1 MADKDKQKNEIIP
14 IADKKDI
21 VRIDDVEYDIPI
33 PSLPYLTE
41 ENKDFIMVL
50 SAKMRGVGNGNQKI
64 YIGKVNC
71 PRLVY
76 HLVEHDLSRKLFFKF
91 VKDSS
96 LGSIMIYVYDNGVY
110 RLVSED
116 EFKGY
121 IKDYIP
127 EQIRKVQD
135 ITEIYNLLLME
146 KSLYIENTKLNSDYR
161 YICFKNGNLNLDT
174 MEIEEHTPEKFFTV
188 QIPVDYVPLKDCVYG
203 YRFEHYLDELCSGDE
218 VTKKVILECMGLA
231 LSNIPGYLTKKC
243 ILMIGPKD
251 CGKTQIKKLLTE
263 LIGIEYTSSM
273 DLDKMNDSR
282 FGTSELYNKRLAGS
296 NDMRYTAINDMGI
309 FKQLTGGD
317 PISIEFK
324 GRGAFSYIYKGFIW
338 FLANDFPMFS
348 GKKGKEIYERFLV
361 IPCKHVV
368 EKNKQDP
375 ELVEKM
381 LLEKEYIVS
390 LCIENLIDLRKRNYR
405 FVTSKEMDEAM
416 NDYEVIN
423 NSLLQF
429 VHEYCDI
436 DDDINVKDRI
446 TLKTFKRNYQMWCRD
461 SNIKPMKINKQEVE
475 YYLKPKYKTEIVK
488 SSNNYITNLKMKDSF
503 QEDYGS
509 FSSN

>member
-33 PSLPYLTE
+33 PSLP
-41 ENKDFIMVL
+41 
-50 SAKMRGVGNGNQKI
+50 
-64 YIGKVNC
+64 KVNC

-188 QIPVDYVPLKDCVYG
+188 QIPVDYVPLKDCIYG

-296 NDMRYTAINDMGI
+296 NVLFSFLRMI
-309 FKQLTGGD
+309 FLC
-317 PISIEFK
+317 
-324 GRGAFSYIYKGFIW
+324 
-338 FLANDFPMFS
+338 LVV
-348 GKKGKEIYERFLV
+348 KKGKKF
-361 IPCKHVV
+361 
-368 EKNKQDP
+368 
-375 ELVEKM
+375 
-381 LLEKEYIVS
+381 
-390 LCIENLIDLRKRNYR
+390 
-405 FVTSKEMDEAM
+405 
-416 NDYEVIN
+416 
-423 NSLLQF
+423 
-429 VHEYCDI
+429 
-436 DDDINVKDRI
+436 
-446 TLKTFKRNYQMWCRD
+446 
-461 SNIKPMKINKQEVE
+461 
-475 YYLKPKYKTEIVK
+475 
-488 SSNNYITNLKMKDSF
+488 MKDF
-503 QEDYGS
+503 
-509 FSSN
+509 

>member
-1 MADKDKQKNEIIP
+1 MGGKQNNSNEIISVATDNEVFNIP
-14 IADKKDI
+14 RVSISFLTSENQDYITILKATMRDI
-21 VRIDDVEYDIPI
+21 NGKQQEYYKAQLNAPKLVRHLI
-33 PSLPYLTE
+33 
-41 ENKDFIMVL
+41 NKDL
-50 SAKMRGVGNGNQKI
+50 SYNL
-64 YIGKVNC
+64 Y
-71 PRLVY
+71 
-76 HLVEHDLSRKLFFKF
+76 FKF

-96 LGSIMIYVYDNGVY
+96 LGSIMIYVYDDGVY
-110 RLVSED
+110 RLVSDD

-121 IKDYIP
+121 IALYIP
-127 EQIRKVQD
+127 EEIRQVKD
-135 ITEIYNLLLME
+135 ITECFNLLLME
-146 KSLYIENTKLNSDYR
+146 KSLYIENSKLNSDYR

-174 MEIEEHTPEKFFTV
+174 MELEAHSPQKVFTV
-188 QIPVDYVPLKDCVYG
+188 QLPVDYVPIENCRRGVVFDK
-203 YRFEHYLDELCSGDE
+203 YLDDLCSGDE
-218 VTKKVILECMGLA
+218 VVKNVILESMGLA

-243 ILMIGPKD
+243 ILMIGEKD

-368 EKNKQDP
+368 KKEDQDP
-375 ELVEKM
+375 QIVEKM
-381 LLEKEYIVS
+381 LLEREYIVS
-390 LCIENLIDLRKRNYR
+390 LCVQHLLDLRNRKFR
-405 FVTSKEMDEAM
+405 FIPSESMKQAI
-416 NDYEVIN
+416 NKYEIVN

-429 VHEYCDI
+429 VDEYCDI
-436 DDDINVKDRI
+436 DNDLDPNDRM
-446 TLKTFKRNYQMWCRD
+446 TLAVFKKNYRIWCRD
-461 SNIKPMKINKQEVE
+461 SGVKPMKANKEEVI
-475 YYLKPKYKTEIVK
+475 YYLGKKYGTDVVK
-488 SSNNYITNLKMKDSF
+488 HSNLYITNLRMKESF
-503 QEDYGS
+503 KEDYS
-509 FSSN
+509 FS

>member
-1 MADKDKQKNEIIP
+1 MADKGKKSEI
-14 IADKKDI
+14 
-21 VRIDDVEYDIPI
+21 VLIDEKEYDIPI
-33 PSLPYLTE
+33 DSIPWLTE
-41 ENKDFIMVL
+41 ERKSYILVT
-50 SAKMRGVGNGNQKI
+50 SAKQRKSGDKYQEYYAGKI
-64 YIGKVNC
+64 NC
-71 PRLVY
+71 PRLVR
-76 HLVEHDLSRKLFFKF
+76 HLIEHDLDNKLYFKF

-96 LGSIMIYVYDNGVY
+96 LGSIMIYVYDSGVY
-110 RLVSED
+110 KLVGED

-121 IKDYIP
+121 IKEYIP
-127 EQIRKVQD
+127 EPIRNVKCINEV
-135 ITEIYNLLLME
+135 YSLLLME
-146 KSLYIENTKLNSDYR
+146 KSLYIENSKLNSDYR
-161 YICFKNGNLNLDT
+161 YVCFKNGNLNLDT
-174 MEIEEHTPEKFFTV
+174 MEIEGHTPEKFFTV
-188 QIPVDYVPLKDCVYG
+188 QIPVDYVSLKDCVYG

-218 VTKKVILECMGLA
+218 VTKKVILECMGLS

-368 EKNKQDP
+368 EKDKQDP

-390 LCIENLIDLRKRNYR
+390 LCIDNLIDLRKRNYR

-436 DDDINVKDRI
+436 DDDLPMKDRM

-475 YYLKPKYKTEIVK
+475 YYLKPKYKTEVK
-488 SSNNYITNLKMKDSF
+488 KVSNNFITNLRMRDSF
-503 QEDYGS
+503 QEDYGT

>member
-1 MADKDKQKNEIIP
+1 MSGKQKANEIIN
-14 IADKKDI
+14 
-21 VRIDDVEYDIPI
+21 VSTESFDIPYI
-33 PSLPYLTE
+33 SIGYLSQD
-41 ENKDFIMVL
+41 NKDYITVL
-50 SAKMRGVGNGNQKI
+50 QAKTRSVGGEQQEF
-64 YIGKVNC
+64 YRVQVNC
-71 PRLVY
+71 AKLVR
-76 HLVEHDLSRKLFFKF
+76 HLVDNDLNMKIFFKF

-96 LGSIMIYVYDNGVY
+96 LGSIMIYIYDNGVY
-110 RLVSED
+110 RVINED

-121 IKDYIP
+121 LKLYIP
-127 EQIRKVQD
+127 EEIRQVKD
-135 ITEIYNLLLME
+135 INEIYSLLLME
-146 KSLYIENTKLNSDYR
+146 NSLYIENSKLNSDYR
-161 YICFKNGNLNLDT
+161 YINFKNGLLNLDT
-174 MEIEEHTPEKFFTV
+174 MEMEPHTPDKFFSV
-188 QIPVDYVPLKDCVYG
+188 QLPVDYVALDNCERGVV
-203 YRFEHYLDELCSGDE
+203 FEKYLNELCSGDS
-218 VTKKVILECMGLA
+218 VVKKVILESMGLA

-361 IPCKHVV
+361 IPCEHVV
-368 EKNKQDP
+368 EKKDQDP

-381 LLEKEYIVS
+381 LKEKEYIVS
-390 LCIENLIDLRKRNYR
+390 LCIQHLLDLRKRNYK
-405 FVTSKEMDEAM
+405 FITSESMDRAM
-416 NDYEVIN
+416 NRYELMN

-429 VHEYCDI
+429 VEEYCDV
-436 DDDINVKDRI
+436 DNTLDISNRM
-446 TLKTFKRNYQMWCRD
+446 TLTVFKKNYQVWCRD
-461 SNIKPMKINKQEVE
+461 SGVKAMKIGKEEVR
-475 YYLKPKYKTEIVK
+475 YYLGAKYGTDIVK
-488 SSNNYITNLKMKDSF
+488 HSNNYITNLRMKDSF
-503 QEDYGS
+503 KEDYGYHNS
-509 FSSN
+509 

>member
-1 MADKDKQKNEIIP
+1 MQDKDKQKNEIIK
-14 IADKKDI
+14 IDK
-21 VRIDDVEYDIPI
+21 EEFDIPHDSI
-33 PSLPYLTE
+33 PWLTQS
-41 ENKDFIMVL
+41 NKDYINVV
-50 SAKMRGVGNGNQKI
+50 SAKMRKVGGKNQYFFVTQI
-64 YIGKVNC
+64 NC
-71 PRLVY
+71 PRLVK
-76 HLVEHDLSRKLFFKF
+76 HLIDHDLDIELYFMF

-121 IKDYIP
+121 IKEFIP
-127 EQIRKVQD
+127 EPIRKVQT

-146 KSLYIENTKLNSDYR
+146 KSLYIENNKLNSDYR
-161 YICFKNGNLNLDT
+161 YICFQNGNLNIDT
-174 MEIEEHTPEKFFTV
+174 MDLEEHSPHKFFSV
-188 QIPVDYVPLKDCVYG
+188 QLPVDYVPLEDCRYG
-203 YRFEHYLDELCSGDE
+203 NVFEKYLDELCSSDE
-218 VTKKVILECMGLA
+218 ITKKVILESMGLA

-296 NDMRYTAINDMGI
+296 NDMRYTTINDMGI

-324 GRGAFSYIYKGFIW
+324 GRGAFSYVYKGFIW

-368 EKNKQDP
+368 EKNMQDP
-375 ELVEKM
+375 ELINKM

-390 LCIENLIDLRKRNYR
+390 LCIEHLRDLRKRNYK
-405 FVTSKEMDEAM
+405 FITSSEMNNAM
-416 NDYEVIN
+416 NRYEIMN

-429 VHEYCDI
+429 VDEYCDV
-436 DDDINVKDRI
+436 DDNIPTNDRM
-446 TLKTFKRNYQMWCRD
+446 TLKTFKTNYLMWCRD
-461 SNIKPMKINKQEVE
+461 SGIKGMRVGKEEIE
-475 YYLKPKYKTEIVK
+475 YYLKPKYKTEAVK
-488 SSNNYITNLKMKDSF
+488 ASNYYITNLRMKDSF
-503 QEDYGS
+503 KEDYGT
-509 FSSN
+509 FN

>member
-1 MADKDKQKNEIIP
+1 MGGKQKNNNEIISV
-14 IADKKDI
+14 ATDKE
-21 VRIDDVEYDIPI
+21 VYDIPKVSI
-33 PSLPYLTE
+33 SFLTE
-41 ENKDFIMVL
+41 ENEDYITVL
-50 SAKMRGVGNGNQKI
+50 KAQMRDVNGHPQEWYKAQINAPK
-64 YIGKVNC
+64 
-71 PRLVY
+71 LVR
-76 HLVEHDLSRKLFFKF
+76 HLLDNDLKRQLFFKF

-96 LGSIMIYVYDNGVY
+96 LGSIMIYVYDDGVY

-121 IKDYIP
+121 IASYIP
-127 EQIRKVQD
+127 EEIRQVKD
-135 ITEIYNLLLME
+135 ITECYNLLLME
-146 KSLYIENTKLNSDYR
+146 KSLYIENSKLNSDYR

-174 MEIEEHTPEKFFTV
+174 MELVEHSPYMFFTV
-188 QIPVDYVPLKDCVYG
+188 QLPVNYVPLKDCKRGVV
-203 YRFEHYLDELCSGDE
+203 FDKYLDDLCSGDAI
-218 VTKKVILECMGLA
+218 VKNVILESMGLA

-243 ILMIGPKD
+243 ILMIGEKD

-368 EKNKQDP
+368 KKEDQDP
-375 ELVEKM
+375 EIVDKM
-381 LLEKEYIVS
+381 LLEREYIVS
-390 LCIENLIDLRKRNYR
+390 LCIEHLLDLRNRKFR
-405 FVTSKEMDEAM
+405 FISSESMKQAI
-416 NDYEVIN
+416 NKYEIVN

-429 VHEYCDI
+429 VDEYCDI
-436 DDDINVKDRI
+436 DDELDPNDRM
-446 TLKTFKRNYQMWCRD
+446 TLAVFKKNYRIWCRD
-461 SNIKPMKINKQEVE
+461 SGVKPMKANKEEVI
-475 YYLKPKYKTEIVK
+475 YYLGKKYGTDVVK
-488 SSNNYITNLKMKDSF
+488 RSNHYITNLKMKESF
-503 QEDYGS
+503 KEDYS
-509 FSSN
+509 FN

>member
-1 MADKDKQKNEIIP
+1 MGGKQKKDNEIISV
-14 IADKKDI
+14 ASDKEVCNI
-21 VRIDDVEYDIPI
+21 PRISI
-33 PSLPYLTE
+33 SYLTE
-41 ENKDFIMVL
+41 ENQDYLIVI
-50 SAKMRGVGNGNQKI
+50 SAKVRDVNGKQQE
-64 YIGKVNC
+64 YYKVQVNA
-71 PRLVY
+71 PKLVR
-76 HLVEHDLSRKLFFKF
+76 HLIDNDLERQLFFKF

-96 LGSIMIYVYDNGVY
+96 LGSIMIYVYDDGVY

-121 IKDYIP
+121 IAAYIP
-127 EQIRKVQD
+127 EEIRQVKD
-135 ITEIYNLLLME
+135 ITEVYNLLLME
-146 KSLYIENTKLNSDYR
+146 KSLYIENSKLNSDYH
-161 YICFKNGNLNLDT
+161 YICFRNGNLNLDT
-174 MEIEEHTPEKFFTV
+174 MELVEHSPYKFFTV
-188 QIPVDYVPLKDCVYG
+188 QLPVNYVPLEDCTRGVV
-203 YRFEHYLDELCSGDE
+203 FEKYLDDLCSGDE
-218 VTKKVILECMGLA
+218 IVKKVILESMGLA

-243 ILMIGPKD
+243 ILMIGEKD

-368 EKNKQDP
+368 KKEDQDP
-375 ELVEKM
+375 EIVEKM
-381 LLEKEYIVS
+381 LLEREYIVS
-390 LCIENLIDLRKRNYR
+390 LCIEHLLDLRKRKFR
-405 FVTSKEMDEAM
+405 FIPSESMIQAINK
-416 NDYEVIN
+416 YEIVN

-429 VHEYCDI
+429 VDEYCDI
-436 DDDINVKDRI
+436 DDKLDPSDRM
-446 TLKTFKRNYQMWCRD
+446 TLAVFKKNYRIWCRD
-461 SNIKPMKINKQEVE
+461 SGVKPMKANKEEVL
-475 YYLKPKYKTEIVK
+475 YYLGKKYSTDVVK
-488 SSNNYITNLKMKDSF
+488 HSNLYITNLKMKESF
-503 QEDYGS
+503 REDYS
-509 FSSN
+509 FI

>member
-1 MADKDKQKNEIIP
+1 MSDKDKQKNEIISV
-14 IADKKDI
+14 ASDKE
-21 VRIDDVEYDIPI
+21 VYDIPRVSI
-33 PSLPYLTE
+33 SFLTS
-41 ENKDFIMVL
+41 ENENYITILKAQMRDING
-50 SAKMRGVGNGNQKI
+50 KMQEYYKAQLNAPK
-64 YIGKVNC
+64 
-71 PRLVY
+71 LVR
-76 HLVEHDLSRKLFFKF
+76 HLIDNDLDMKLYFKF

-96 LGSIMIYVYDNGVY
+96 LGSIMIYVYDSGVY
-110 RLVSED
+110 KLVSED

-121 IKDYIP
+121 ISVFIP
-127 EQIRKVQD
+127 EEIRQVKD
-135 ITEIYNLLLME
+135 ITEVYNLLLME

-161 YICFKNGNLNLDT
+161 YICFRNGNLNIDT
-174 MEIEEHTPEKFFTV
+174 MELELHDPDKFFSV
-188 QIPVDYVPLKDCVYG
+188 QLPVDYVPLEDCTYG
-203 YRFEHYLDELCSGDE
+203 SVFEKYLDELCSSDD
-218 VTKKVILECMGLA
+218 VTKKVILESMGLA

-368 EKNKQDP
+368 EKDKQDP
-375 ELVEKM
+375 ELISKM
-381 LLEKEYIVS
+381 LKEKEYIVS
-390 LCIENLIDLRKRNYR
+390 LCINHLIDLKKRN
-405 FVTSKEMDEAM
+405 FKFITSDEMNNAM
-416 NDYEVIN
+416 NRYEIMN

-429 VHEYCDI
+429 VEEYCDI
-436 DDDINVKDRI
+436 DDNININDRM
-446 TLKTFKRNYQMWCRD
+446 TLAMFKKNYQIWCRD
-461 SNIKPMKINKQEVE
+461 STIKPMKIGKEEIE
-475 YYLKPKYKTEIVK
+475 YYLKPKYKTEVVK
-488 SSNNYITNLKMKDSF
+488 HSNYYITNLRMKESF
-503 QEDYGS
+503 KEDYGT
-509 FSSN
+509 FN

>member
-1 MADKDKQKNEIIP
+1 MGGKQKINNEIISV
-14 IADKKDI
+14 ASDKE
-21 VRIDDVEYDIPI
+21 VFDIPRVSI
-33 PSLPYLTE
+33 SFLTSQNE
-41 ENKDFIMVL
+41 DYITILKAQMRDVNGKMQEFYKAQLNAPKLVRHLIDKDL
-50 SAKMRGVGNGNQKI
+50 EQQ
-64 YIGKVNC
+64 
-71 PRLVY
+71 
-76 HLVEHDLSRKLFFKF
+76 LFFKF

-110 RLVSED
+110 KVVSED

-121 IKDYIP
+121 IAAYIP
-127 EQIRKVQD
+127 EEIRQVKD
-135 ITEIYNLLLME
+135 ITEVFNLLLME

-161 YICFKNGNLNLDT
+161 YICFKNGSLNLDT
-174 MEIEEHTPEKFFTV
+174 MTLEKHSPLMFFSV
-188 QIPVDYVPLKDCVYG
+188 QLPVDYVPLDECSRGNV
-203 YRFEHYLDELCSGDE
+203 FEKYLNDLCSGDE
-218 VTKKVILECMGLA
+218 VVKKVILESMGLA

-243 ILMIGPKD
+243 ILMIGEKD
-251 CGKTQIKKLLTE
+251 CGKTQVKKLLTE

-368 EKNKQDP
+368 KKEDQDP
-375 ELVEKM
+375 EIVEKM
-381 LLEKEYIVS
+381 LKEREYIVS
-390 LCIENLIDLRKRNYR
+390 LCINHLLDLRKRN
-405 FVTSKEMDEAM
+405 FKFITSSSMDEAI
-416 NDYEVIN
+416 NRYELLN

-429 VHEYCDI
+429 VDEYCDV
-436 DDDINVKDRI
+436 DDDISVNDRM
-446 TLKTFKRNYQMWCRD
+446 TLAVFKKNYMIWCRD
-461 SNIKPMKINKQEVE
+461 SGIKAMKIGKEEVV
-475 YYLKPKYKTEIVK
+475 YYLGKKYGTDVIKH
-488 SSNNYITNLKMKDSF
+488 SNLYISNLKMKESF
-503 QEDYGS
+503 KKDYS
-509 FSSN
+509 FN

>member
-1 MADKDKQKNEIIP
+1 MPDKGKQKNGIISV
-14 IADKKDI
+14 ASDKE
-21 VRIDDVEYDIPI
+21 VFDIPRI
-33 PSLPYLTE
+33 SISFLTS
-41 ENKDFIMVL
+41 ENEDYITILKAQMRDIDG
-50 SAKMRGVGNGNQKI
+50 KMQEYYKAQLNAPK
-64 YIGKVNC
+64 
-71 PRLVY
+71 LVR
-76 HLVEHDLSRKLFFKF
+76 HLVDNDLEQKLHFKF

-96 LGSIMIYVYDNGVY
+96 LGSIMIYVYDCGVY
-110 RLVSED
+110 RLVSEN

-121 IKDYIP
+121 IAMFIP
-127 EQIRKVQD
+127 EEIRQVKD
-135 ITEIYNLLLME
+135 ITEVYNLLLME
-146 KSLYIENTKLNSDYR
+146 KSLYVENTKLNSDYR
-161 YICFKNGNLNLDT
+161 YICFQNGNLNLDT
-174 MEIEEHTPEKFFTV
+174 MKIETHSPNEFFTV
-188 QIPVDYVPLKDCVYG
+188 QLPLNYVPLEDCTYG
-203 YRFEHYLDELCSGDE
+203 NVFEKYLDELCSSDE

-361 IPCKHVV
+361 IPCNHVV
-368 EKNKQDP
+368 EKDKQDP
-375 ELVEKM
+375 ELIEKM
-381 LLEKEYIVS
+381 LEEKEYIVS
-390 LCIENLIDLRKRNYR
+390 LCIQHLIDLRKRNYK
-405 FVTSKEMDEAM
+405 FITSNEMDNAL
-416 NDYEVIN
+416 NRYEVLN

-429 VHEYCDI
+429 VEDYCDI
-436 DDDINVKDRI
+436 DNDIDINERM
-446 TLKTFKRNYQMWCRD
+446 TLAVFKKNYQIWCRD
-461 SNIKPMKINKQEVE
+461 SGIKPMKVGKEEIE
-475 YYLKPKYKTEIVK
+475 YYLGGKYKTSVVK
-488 SSNNYITNLKMKDSF
+488 HSNLYITNLRMKESF
-503 QEDYGS
+503 KEDYGT

>member
-1 MADKDKQKNEIIP
+1 MDKVKQKNEIVKIE
-14 IADKKDI
+14 
-21 VRIDDVEYDIPI
+21 REEYDIPFDSI
-33 PSLPYLTE
+33 SWLTY
-41 ENKDFIMVL
+41 ENKQYIDVVK
-50 SAKMRGVGNGNQKI
+50 AKMRKVGGEEQ
-64 YIGKVNC
+64 YYYMTSVNC
-71 PRLVY
+71 PRLVK
-76 HLVEHDLSRKLFFKF
+76 HLIAHDLEHELYFNF

-96 LGSIMIYVYDNGVY
+96 LGSIMIYVYDDGVY
-110 RLVSED
+110 KLVGED

-121 IKDYIP
+121 LKEYIP
-127 EQIRKVQD
+127 EEIRKVQT

-146 KSLYIENTKLNSDYR
+146 NSLYIENTKLNSDYR

-174 MEIEEHTPEKFFTV
+174 MEIVEHSPHMFFTV
-188 QIPVDYVPLKDCVYG
+188 QLPLNYVPLEDCTYG
-203 YRFEHYLDELCSGDE
+203 NVFEKYLDELCSRDE
-218 VTKKVILECMGLA
+218 VTKKVILESMGLA

-296 NDMRYTAINDMGI
+296 NDMRYTTINDMGI

-361 IPCKHVV
+361 IPCEHVV
-368 EKNKQDP
+368 KKEEQDP

-381 LLEKEYIVS
+381 LREKEYIVS
-390 LCIENLIDLRKRNYR
+390 LCIQHLIDLKKRNYK
-405 FVTSKEMDEAM
+405 FITSSKMDIAM
-416 NDYEVIN
+416 NKYEIMN

-429 VHEYCDI
+429 VEEYCDVDDNI
-436 DDDINVKDRI
+436 DVNDRMTI
-446 TLKTFKRNYQMWCRD
+446 ATFKKNYMIWCRD
-461 SNIKPMKINKQEVE
+461 SSIKAMKVAKEEIE
-475 YYLKPKYKTEIVK
+475 YYLGSKYNTKVVK
-488 SSNNYITNLKMKDSF
+488 HSNYYITNLKMKDSF
-503 QEDYGS
+503 KEDYGT
-509 FSSN
+509 FSSV

>member
-1 MADKDKQKNEIIP
+1 MRDKVKKNEIIVVNDVE
-14 IADKKDI
+14 IDKE
-21 VRIDDVEYDIPI
+21 EYDIPI
-33 PSLPYLTE
+33 DAIS
-41 ENKDFIMVL
+41 FINQYNIDYIMIMK
-50 SAKMRGVGNGNQKI
+50 AKMRMVNGKYQEIYVGKI
-64 YIGKVNC
+64 NC
-71 PRLVY
+71 PKLVH
-76 HLVEHDLSRKLFFKF
+76 HLINHDLSYNIYFKF

-121 IKDYIP
+121 IKEYIP
-127 EQIRKVQD
+127 EPIRKVQD

-146 KSLYIENTKLNSDYR
+146 NSLYIENSKLNSDYR
-161 YICFKNGNLNLDT
+161 YICFRNGILNLDS
-174 MEIEEHTPEKFFTV
+174 MSLEEHTPEKFFTV
-188 QIPVDYVPLKDCVYG
+188 QLPVDYVPLDLCDKGVV
-203 YRFEHYLDELCSGDE
+203 FEKYLDELCSSDE
-218 VTKKVILECMGLA
+218 VTKNVILESMGLA
-231 LSNIPGYLTKKC
+231 LSNIPGFLTKKC

-368 EKNKQDP
+368 KKEDQDP
-375 ELVEKM
+375 ELINKM
-381 LLEKEYIVS
+381 LEEKEYIVS
-390 LCIENLIDLRKRNYR
+390 LCISRLLNLRKRN
-405 FVTSKEMDEAM
+405 FKFITSDEMDNAM
-416 NDYEVIN
+416 NRYEIVN

-429 VHEYCDI
+429 VDEYCEI
-436 DDDINVKDRI
+436 DDELLVKDRM
-446 TLKTFKRNYQMWCRD
+446 TSKTFKRNYQMWCRD
-461 SNIKPMKINKQEVE
+461 TGVKPMKVNKDEIE
-475 YYLKPKYKTEIVK
+475 YYLKPRYGTEVTK
-488 SSNNYITNLKMKDSF
+488 SSNYYITNLKMKESF
-503 QEDYGS
+503 EEDYGT
-509 FSSN
+509 FC

>member
-1 MADKDKQKNEIIP
+1 MSDKVKKKNEI
-14 IADKKDI
+14 
-21 VRIDDVEYDIPI
+21 VEIDNNEYDVPFDAI
-33 PSLPYLTE
+33 SWLTF
-41 ENKDFIMVL
+41 ENKQYIDVIK
-50 SAKMRGVGNGNQKI
+50 AKMRKVGGEEQYYYMTN
-64 YIGKVNC
+64 VNC
-71 PRLVY
+71 PKLVK
-76 HLVEHDLSRKLFFKF
+76 HLIAHDLEKELYFKF

-96 LGSIMIYVYDNGVY
+96 LGSIMIYVYDDGVY

-121 IKDYIP
+121 IKEFIP
-127 EQIRKVQD
+127 EEIRKVQT

-161 YICFKNGNLNLDT
+161 YICFQNGNLNLDT
-174 MEIEEHTPEKFFTV
+174 MQIVEHSPHMFFTV
-188 QIPVDYVPLKDCVYG
+188 QLPVNYVPLENCNYG
-203 YRFEHYLDELCSGDE
+203 SVFEKYLDELCSSDE
-218 VTKKVILECMGLA
+218 VTKNVILECMGLA

-368 EKNKQDP
+368 EKSKQDP
-375 ELVEKM
+375 ELIEKM
-381 LLEKEYIVS
+381 LRENEYIVS
-390 LCIENLIDLRKRNYR
+390 LCIEHLKDLRKRNYK
-405 FVTSKEMDEAM
+405 FITSKDMDDAM
-416 NDYEVIN
+416 NRYELMN

-429 VHEYCDI
+429 VDEYCEVI
-436 DDDINVKDRI
+436 DDIAVKDRM
-446 TLKTFKRNYQMWCRD
+446 TLANFKKNYQIWCRD
-461 SNIKPMKINKQEVE
+461 SGIKAMKIGKDEVE
-475 YYLKPKYKTEIVK
+475 YYLKPKYGTEAVK
-488 SSNNYITNLKMKDSF
+488 HSTYYITNLKMKDSF
-503 QEDYGS
+503 KEDYGT
-509 FSSN
+509 FN